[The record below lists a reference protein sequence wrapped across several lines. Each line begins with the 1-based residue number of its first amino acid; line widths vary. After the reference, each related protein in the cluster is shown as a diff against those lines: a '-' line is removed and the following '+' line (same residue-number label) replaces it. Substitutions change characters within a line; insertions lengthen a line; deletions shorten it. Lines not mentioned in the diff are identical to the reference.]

1 MPEQPQQPEVLLNQ
15 RPKEPAVDAAT
26 MTHQAATDRDSES
39 SRRTEEE
46 KEISGIREKL
56 GLPTASEIKQKF
68 LGIFTDEDKSEF
80 VSTFN
85 QATNNPE
92 ATKLFEKNI
101 SGNITFVAYKAEKRF
116 SGGIM
121 FRIMEGEAQSQS
133 LGISGSSLL
142 QKIEEYFKILQE
154 SNALPPATTLSIE
167 AGQVTVAEWAQK
179 NGYGFKNTAEEAL
192 FNSIVSI

>member
-121 FRIMEGEAQSQS
+121 FRITEGEDIKAQITFNPEDGDVLNMVHREAQSQS
-133 LGISGSSLL
+133 LGISGSFLL
-142 QKIEEYFKILQE
+142 QKIEEYFK
-154 SNALPPATTLSIE
+154 
-167 AGQVTVAEWAQK
+167 
-179 NGYGFKNTAEEAL
+179 
-192 FNSIVSI
+192 